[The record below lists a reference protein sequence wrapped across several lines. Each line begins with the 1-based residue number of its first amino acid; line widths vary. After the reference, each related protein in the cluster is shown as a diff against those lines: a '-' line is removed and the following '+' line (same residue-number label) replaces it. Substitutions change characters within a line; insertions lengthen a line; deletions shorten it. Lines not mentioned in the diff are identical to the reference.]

1 MYFDA
6 HCDITWVTWNIW
18 LKKHLFSMLYIGFPF
33 DKEMGCNRFIDWI
46 WGHVSILGASFRDC
60 FRICLQVTSV
70 FWIFFLNHWIVQLL
84 LNLDA
89 YIHGYTC
96 IWHNALCII
105 LCIYNVHFVNFSPEC
120 VSSILRLAEENN
132 LSIIPLVQS
141 IGHFEVGYFFLK
153 TWTYHQNLFI
163 IGHI

>member
-1 MYFDA
+1 
-6 HCDITWVTWNIW
+6 
-18 LKKHLFSMLYIGFPF
+18 
-33 DKEMGCNRFIDWI
+33 MGCNRFIDWI

-70 FWIFFLNHWIVQLL
+70 FWIFFLKS
-84 LNLDA
+84 LDSSA
-89 YIHGYTC
+89 FTKSRCIYTRIYIR
-96 IWHNALCII
+96 HNALCII

-141 IGHFEVGYFFLK
+141 IGHFEVGYSFFKNMNLPSKFIHHRAYINSFDYFIRSVILK
-153 TWTYHQNLFI
+153 LL
-163 IGHI
+163 

>member
-18 LKKHLFSMLYIGFPF
+18 LKNHLFSMLYIGFPF

-70 FWIFFLNHWIVQLL
+70 FWTFFFKS
-84 LNLDA
+84 LDSSA
-89 YIHGYTC
+89 FTKSRSIYTW

>member
-1 MYFDA
+1 MRTCF
-6 HCDITWVTWNIW
+6 HTGG
-18 LKKHLFSMLYIGFPF
+18 LFQRLLQNLLTGNF
-33 DKEMGCNRFIDWI
+33 
-46 WGHVSILGASFRDC
+46 C
-60 FRICLQVTSV
+60 FLN
-70 FWIFFLNHWIVQLL
+70 FFFLNHWIVQLL

-141 IGHFEVGYFFLK
+141 IGHFEVGYFFFK
-153 TWTYHQNLFI
+153 NIAYHQNLFI

>member
-18 LKKHLFSMLYIGFPF
+18 LKNHLFSMLYIGFPF

-70 FWIFFLNHWIVQLL
+70 FWFFFFYHWIVQLL

-89 YIHGYTC
+89 YIHGYG
-96 IWHNALCII
+96 IMPYVLFYAYIMFI
-105 LCIYNVHFVNFSPEC
+105 
-120 VSSILRLAEENN
+120 SST
-132 LSIIPLVQS
+132 LVQS
-141 IGHFEVGYFFLK
+141 VCRAFCASQRRTTSV
-153 TWTYHQNLFI
+153 LF
-163 IGHI
+163 H

>member
-1 MYFDA
+1 MRTCF
-6 HCDITWVTWNIW
+6 HTGGLFQRLLQNLLTGNFCF
-18 LKKHLFSMLYIGFPF
+18 LKF
-33 DKEMGCNRFIDWI
+33 
-46 WGHVSILGASFRDC
+46 
-60 FRICLQVTSV
+60 
-70 FWIFFLNHWIVQLL
+70 FFLNHWIVQLL

-141 IGHFEVGYFFLK
+141 IGHFEVGYFFFK
-153 TWTYHQNLFI
+153 NIAYHQNLFI
-163 IGHI
+163 IGHKEILLITLSIV

>member
-70 FWIFFLNHWIVQLL
+70 FWNFFFKS
-84 LNLDA
+84 LDRTSA
-89 YIHGYTC
+89 FTKSRCIYTW

-141 IGHFEVGYFFLK
+141 IGHFEVGYFFFK

>member
-1 MYFDA
+1 MRTCF
-6 HCDITWVTWNIW
+6 HTGG
-18 LKKHLFSMLYIGFPF
+18 LFQRLPQNMLTGNF
-33 DKEMGCNRFIDWI
+33 
-46 WGHVSILGASFRDC
+46 C
-60 FRICLQVTSV
+60 FL
-70 FWIFFLNHWIVQLL
+70 IFFLNHWIVQLL

-141 IGHFEVGYFFLK
+141 IGHFEVGYFFFK
-153 TWTYHQNLFI
+153 NMNLPSKFI
-163 IGHI
+163 HYRAYINSFDYFIHSVILNLL

>member
-1 MYFDA
+1 MRTCF
-6 HCDITWVTWNIW
+6 HTGGLFQRLLQNLLTGNFCF
-18 LKKHLFSMLYIGFPF
+18 LKF
-33 DKEMGCNRFIDWI
+33 
-46 WGHVSILGASFRDC
+46 
-60 FRICLQVTSV
+60 
-70 FWIFFLNHWIVQLL
+70 FFLNHWIVQLL

-141 IGHFEVGYFFLK
+141 IGHFEVGYFFFKNMNLPSKFIHHRAYINSFDYFIRSVILK
-153 TWTYHQNLFI
+153 LL
-163 IGHI
+163 

>member
-70 FWIFFLNHWIVQLL
+70 FWIFFFKS
-84 LNLDA
+84 LDSSA
-89 YIHGYTC
+89 FTKSRCIYTRIYIR
-96 IWHNALCII
+96 HNALCII

>member
-6 HCDITWVTWNIW
+6 HCDITWVTWDIW
-18 LKKHLFSMLYIGFPF
+18 LKNHFFSMLYIGFPF

-70 FWIFFLNHWIVQLL
+70 FWIFFFKS
-84 LNLDA
+84 LDTGSSA
-89 YIHGYTC
+89 FTKSRCIYTC

-105 LCIYNVHFVNFSPEC
+105 LCTYNVHFFNFSPEC

>member
-18 LKKHLFSMLYIGFPF
+18 LKNHLFSMLYIGFPF
-33 DKEMGCNRFIDWI
+33 DKKMGCNRFIDWI

-89 YIHGYTC
+89 YIHGYG
-96 IWHNALCII
+96 IMPYVLFYAYIMFI
-105 LCIYNVHFVNFSPEC
+105 
-120 VSSILRLAEENN
+120 SST
-132 LSIIPLVQS
+132 LVQS
-141 IGHFEVGYFFLK
+141 VCRAFCASQRRTTSV
-153 TWTYHQNLFI
+153 LF
-163 IGHI
+163 H

>member
-18 LKKHLFSMLYIGFPF
+18 LKNHLFSMLYIGFPF

-70 FWIFFLNHWIVQLL
+70 FWTFFFKS
-84 LNLDA
+84 LDSSA
-89 YIHGYTC
+89 FTKSRCIYTW

-132 LSIIPLVQS
+132 LSIIQLVQS